1 VPFGVA
7 ATLASLTESVMS
19 LNSLGTPRGKALVVM
34 RPGHAELAPGGS
46 ASTDPQAEQPE
57 RSSMLN
63 GAMYESF
70 FSLSIDMLCVAGYDG
85 FFKHLNSAWTQT
97 LGFTDAELMA
107 RPFLDFVHPDDRL
120 ATIAVVEKLAKGAK
134 IVNFRNRYECRDG
147 TYRWLA
153 WTAIPA
159 VSAGM
164 IHAVGR
170 DVTQEVRAEAELKE
184 ASLSAATRLAL
195 LTALLDAIGVGV
207 VLVDREHV
215 VAHWNQEASR
225 LTGIPV
231 EQALGQPMRQLGELF
246 APRVEDYPGLQ
257 PHFERASR
265 LPVESFRFAMLILE
279 PRREIEIT
287 VSPAVLTPD
296 RRQVGFVMALHDIT
310 AARDLDRAKDELI
323 ATVSHEL
330 RTPLASLVGFTELL
344 LARKFSEAQRQQYL
358 ETMLHEGR
366 RLAELINDFL
376 DLQRMEG
383 GYKWLDLGP
392 ADLQTLVT
400 RAVTTAGNDPR
411 TPIEVEVPKDLPLV
425 MADTNAI
432 LQVLINLLSNA
443 RKYSPAGGVIRVD
456 ARVIGDAIQVSIQD
470 HGLGIPPEALPK
482 LFNKF
487 YRIANAD
494 RRLISGTGLGLAIC
508 RRIVDAHGGQVGV
521 ASEGPGQGSRFYFT
535 LRAASHDAKSGDVLL
550 VEDDSGFARLLEA
563 ELTTKGLSSVWAPDA
578 ETADR
583 LIGQMTARAVVL
595 DLLLPGAQGEDFLA
609 RLRTSGGGQLPVVVV
624 TTKEL
629 EATETLALRTAGV
642 VAVLKKHSGVAKE
655 AADFIADALTPRKA
669 P

>member
-1 VPFGVA
+1 MSRNSRGASRRTSLVA
-7 ATLASLTESVMS
+7 L
-19 LNSLGTPRGKALVVM
+19 
-34 RPGHAELAPGGS
+34 RPGHGDQAASGG
-46 ASTDPQAEQPE
+46 AINDLQAEGLE
-57 RSSMLN
+57 SSSMLN

-70 FSLSIDMLCVAGYDG
+70 FSLSVDMLCVAGYDG
-85 FFKHLNSAWTQT
+85 FFKHLNPAWTQT

-120 ATIAVVEKLAKGAK
+120 ATVDVVEKLAKGAK
-134 IVNFRNRYECRDG
+134 IVNFKNRYECRDG

-159 VSAGM
+159 EPAGL
-164 IHAVGR
+164 IYAVGR
-170 DVTQEVRAEAELKE
+170 DVTQEVRAEADLKD
-184 ASLSAATRLAL
+184 ANLSAATRLAL
-195 LTALLDAIGVGV
+195 LTALIDAIGVGV
-207 VLVDREHV
+207 ILVDREHV

-265 LPVESFRFAMLILE
+265 LPAESFRFGLTILD
-279 PRREIEIT
+279 PRRELEVN
-287 VSPAVLTPD
+287 VSPAVLTSD

-330 RTPLASLVGFTELL
+330 RTPLTSLVGFTELL
-344 LARKFSEAQRQQYL
+344 LAREFSEAQRKQYL
-358 ETMLHEGR
+358 DTMLHEGR

-376 DLQRMEG
+376 DLQGLEG
-383 GYKWLDLGP
+383 GYKRLDLGP
-392 ADLQTLVT
+392 TDLRTLIA
-400 RAVTTAGNDPR
+400 RAVTTAGDDARSPV
-411 TPIEVEVPKDLPLV
+411 EVDVPKDLPLV
-425 MADTNAI
+425 MADSNAM

-443 RKYSPAGGVIRVD
+443 RKYSPEGGMISVNAG
-456 ARVIGDAIQVSIQD
+456 VIGDAVQVSIQD

-487 YRIANAD
+487 YRIATDD
-494 RRLISGTGLGLAIC
+494 RRLISGTGLGLAIS
-508 RRIVDAHGGQVGV
+508 RRIINAHGGQIRV

-535 LRAASHDAKSGDVLL
+535 LRPASQGAKSGDVLL
-550 VEDDSGFARLLEA
+550 VEDDGGFARLLEA
-563 ELTTKGLSSVWAPDA
+563 ELTIKGLSSVWAPDA
-578 ETADR
+578 ETAEK
-583 LIGQMTARAVVL
+583 LIGQMAARAVIL

-609 RLRTSGGGQLPVVVV
+609 RLRASGSSELPVVVV

-642 VAVLKKHSGVAKE
+642 VAVLKKHSGAAKE
-655 AADFIADALTPRKA
+655 AAAFIANAITAREA
-669 P
+669 H